1 MANATPEGQN
11 QNKAQAQSPGQS
23 QGQSQMQGQPQ
34 GGQSRGQTPGQ
45 TQTSTPMSNAPYSAS
60 SEQSTQRDQERA
72 INTSR
77 DVAMRPTGRRGM
89 APAVRGTAVISPF
102 LPNPFSLM
110 RRMAEDMDRVLQ
122 DLTLGRSTSGQ
133 QTGLNSPIDRELFSA
148 PSAMAQTAWVP
159 VVETFRRGDRIVV
172 RAELPGLSKEDV
184 NVEVDNGMLVI
195 SGERSD
201 ENEEERDGFYRSERV
216 YGQFYRAIPLP
227 EGVNADQVEASFK
240 DGVLELTFAAP
251 KTPDRKTQVKIR

>member
-11 QNKAQAQSPGQS
+11 QNKAQAQTPGQS
-23 QGQSQMQGQPQ
+23 QGQGQA
-34 GGQSRGQTPGQ
+34 QTQGQ
-45 TQTSTPMSNAPYSAS
+45 TQTQTSAPPSNAPYSAS
-60 SEQSTQRDQERA
+60 SSTQSTQRDQERA
-72 INTSR
+72 IDTSR
-77 DVAMRPTGRRGM
+77 DVAMRSAGRRGM
-89 APAVRGTAVISPF
+89 APAVRGTTGISPF

-122 DLTLGRSTSGQ
+122 DLTLGRTTSGQ
-133 QTGLNSPIDRELFSA
+133 NTGLTAPIDRDLFSG
-148 PSAMAQTAWVP
+148 PPTMAQTAWVP
-159 VVETFRRGDRIVV
+159 VVETFRRGDKIVV
-172 RAELPGLSKEDV
+172 RAELPGLRKEDV
-184 NVEVDNGMLVI
+184 NVEVDNGILVI

-216 YGQFYRAIPLP
+216 YGQFYRAIPIP

-240 DGVLELTFAAP
+240 DGVLELAFAVP